1 MRKFLTIFAL
11 GLLLTAP
18 GLRAQ
23 NIKFLAQWI
32 PQSQF
37 AGFYMAIE
45 KGYFADEGLDVE
57 ILHHNGKASAA
68 LVDRL
73 LDNEVQIAGH
83 QMLQSMISRSD
94 GAEIVNVMQIT
105 QNTGLM
111 AVSRT
116 PINLIADL
124 DGKRVGKWHAGFSEL
139 CEIIENY
146 SGIKVDWVPFVNGTN
161 LYVYGVLDA
170 TLCFSY
176 SEYLNLKM
184 AIGDIPEENCVRMKD
199 LNIPR
204 VVEDGLYV
212 SETYYKD
219 NKDTVDKFVRAAKK
233 GWDYTREHV
242 DEAVDITM
250 RWCNNLNVST
260 NRVFQKMMLEEY
272 LDLQV
277 NDSTGK
283 ADYAQISEESFN
295 VLMQVLMDT
304 GLIVNKVEYKD
315 MIR

>member
-1 MRKFLTIFAL
+1 M
-11 GLLLTAP
+11 
-18 GLRAQ
+18 
-23 NIKFLAQWI
+23 
-32 PQSQF
+32 
-37 AGFYMAIE
+37 
-45 KGYFADEGLDVE
+45 
-57 ILHHNGKASAA
+57 
-68 LVDRL
+68 
-73 LDNEVQIAGH
+73 
-83 QMLQSMISRSD
+83 
-94 GAEIVNVMQIT
+94 
-105 QNTGLM
+105 
-111 AVSRT
+111 
-116 PINLIADL
+116 
-124 DGKRVGKWHAGFSEL
+124 
-139 CEIIENY
+139 
-146 SGIKVDWVPFVNGTN
+146 
-161 LYVYGVLDA
+161 YGVLDA

-250 RWCNNLNVST
+250 RWCNNLNVPT